1 MKKAKILEAFRFIN
15 GVKLNVVEDKE
26 TRSAIISNHLKM
38 YKIVEN
44 HETEVRKVYDK
55 FFDGKTE
62 EMQSLYNLRNEFN
75 AESTDERKREIV
87 DEILRDYSDLIK
99 IENEFNE
106 TYNKMLDEDVE
117 ISVVK
122 LNQEAFIG
130 ACVDSGIDFS
140 MSEIIKLDELFKED
154 E

>member
-26 TRSAIISNHLKM
+26 TRGAIISNHLKM

-62 EMQSLYNLRNEFN
+62 EIQSLYNLRNEFN

-87 DEILRDYSDLIK
+87 DEILRDYSDIIK

-122 LNQEAFIG
+122 LNQEVFIG